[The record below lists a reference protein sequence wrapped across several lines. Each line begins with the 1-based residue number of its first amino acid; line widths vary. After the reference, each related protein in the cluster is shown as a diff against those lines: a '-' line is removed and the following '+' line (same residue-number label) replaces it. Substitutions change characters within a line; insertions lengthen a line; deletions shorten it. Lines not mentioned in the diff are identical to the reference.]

1 MAPSAPNLQRNKGR
15 SLESVTKDNTETQ
28 SDYDPKASFST
39 DWNDTPD
46 ARGSRSGSIIKSLN
60 LSITIP
66 QDNTSEMNPDFKT
79 PQNPD
84 EMHMYEDDDDAQSE
98 MMVMQPSDS
107 VSSMGSQ
114 MIRMDSNAALSQ
126 AGSFQ
131 NLHEINR
138 DISKGNIL
146 GQFDAVREDANE

>member
-1 MAPSAPNLQRNKGR
+1 
-15 SLESVTKDNTETQ
+15 
-28 SDYDPKASFST
+28 
-39 DWNDTPD
+39 
-46 ARGSRSGSIIKSLN
+46 
-60 LSITIP
+60 
-66 QDNTSEMNPDFKT
+66 MNPDFKT
-79 PQNPD
+79 PQHPE
-84 EMHMYEDDDDAQSE
+84 EMNMYEDDDDAQSE

-126 AGSFQ
+126 TGSFQ